1 MERRRRSIRLPDY
14 DYGEV
19 GAYFV
24 TICTQGRA
32 LFLDD
37 PLVRAAAERCWLEL
51 PDHFPK
57 VELDAWVI
65 MPNHLHGILV
75 IDDDTSESG
84 GRGVQLNAPTSG
96 RSLDNSH
103 SRMSPVLGSL
113 GVIIR
118 TYKGVVTRKCRK
130 AGLDY
135 FGWQRNYYEH
145 IVRNEQERD
154 RIHEYIQNNPFNW
167 DQDEYN
173 PAIGTSAADA
183 RRRA

>member
-1 MERRRRSIRLPDY
+1 
-14 DYGEV
+14 
-19 GAYFV
+19 
-24 TICTQGRA
+24 
-32 LFLDD
+32 
-37 PLVRAAAERCWLEL
+37 
-51 PDHFPK
+51 
-57 VELDAWVI
+57 
-65 MPNHLHGILV
+65 
-75 IDDDTSESG
+75 
-84 GRGVQLNAPTSG
+84 
-96 RSLDNSH
+96 
-103 SRMSPVLGSL
+103 MSPVLGSL

-118 TYKGVVTRKCRK
+118 TYKGAVTRKCRK

-154 RIHEYIQNNPFNW
+154 RIREYIQNNPFNW